1 MRESGGE
8 SDAETRNQTPEE
20 RGRRNGKQTQGEP
33 SLRRRLW
40 RLTGAAFGPAS
51 AFERRDGQKI
61 LVTAQRQAVPIMDPS
76 IKYDASIRTMQQA
89 MYDALLKYVDTPP
102 RVVPWLAES
111 WDVSDDGLTYTFHL
125 VDNAKFHNGD
135 PVDAEAVRWS
145 FARTLTLGKGPAWM
159 LNAFL
164 QAENISAPDAHT
176 VVFNLDRPF
185 APFTSFLPWWFVMNP
200 NQVMANEVEGDMGQ
214 KWLIDNEAGSGPYKL
229 RRVEHGTLYE
239 LERVQDYW
247 KGHQGE
253 LGGIIYKLI
262 RESAAQRAALIKG
275 EADLVTGL
283 SPDEFDALAK
293 MDGMVTSTEPA
304 LTAFGIKFNTQGEKM
319 SDVNLRKAV
328 AHAFDYD
335 ALIAIYNGRAV
346 LQTSPFSDAIKGKID
361 VPNMPR
367 LDLAKAKEYLAK
379 SRYPDG
385 VELEYVYVQ
394 GLEEER
400 LMGLV
405 LIDNLQELNIK
416 VNMVPLTWANM
427 VARGSKVE
435 TSPDMMAI
443 FATPV
448 STDPDAVAI
457 QYHPSSHGRYYGTH
471 YYDNP
476 EVTKLIEEAR
486 FTGDWEQ
493 RAPLYAKIQQM
504 IVDDQPEIF
513 GMMRE
518 RRIVY
523 RDWVK
528 GFEYSPVRMTEEVDL
543 YPLYIE

>member
-1 MRESGGE
+1 MRS
-8 SDAETRNQTPEE
+8 R
-20 RGRRNGKQTQGEP
+20 
-33 SLRRRLW
+33 LRTAVVVAAVVAV
-40 RLTGAAFGPAS
+40 TGAALGPAS

-111 WDVSDDGLTYTFHL
+111 HEVSDDGLTYTFHL
-125 VDNAKFHNGD
+125 VKNAKFHNGD

-145 FARTLTLGKGPAWM
+145 FERTLTLGKGPAWM

-176 VVFNLDRPF
+176 VVFKLDRPF

-200 NQVMANEVEGDMGQ
+200 KQVMANEVEGDMGQ

-229 RRVEHGTLYE
+229 KRVEHGNLYE

-247 KGHQGE
+247 KGHKGE

-283 SPDEFDALAK
+283 SPDEFDQLAK

-304 LTAFGIKFNTQGEKM
+304 LTAFGIKFNTQGEKT
-319 SDVNLRKAV
+319 SDMNLRKAV

-346 LQTSPFSDAIKGKID
+346 LQTSPFSDAIKGKIT
-361 VPNMPR
+361 VESMAR
-367 LDLAKAKEYLAK
+367 RDLAKAREYLAK

-405 LIDNLQELNIK
+405 LIDNLKELNITVK
-416 VNMVPLTWANM
+416 MVPLTWANM

-486 FTGDWEQ
+486 FTGDWEK

-504 IVDDQPEIF
+504 IADDQPEIF

-528 GFEYSPVRMTEEVDL
+528 GFEYSPVRMTEEVDF

>member
-1 MRESGGE
+1 M
-8 SDAETRNQTPEE
+8 
-20 RGRRNGKQTQGEP
+20 
-33 SLRRRLW
+33 
-40 RLTGAAFGPAS
+40 
-51 AFERRDGQKI
+51 
-61 LVTAQRQAVPIMDPS
+61 
-76 IKYDASIRTMQQA
+76 
-89 MYDALLKYVDTPP
+89 
-102 RVVPWLAES
+102 
-111 WDVSDDGLTYTFHL
+111 
-125 VDNAKFHNGD
+125 
-135 PVDAEAVRWS
+135 
-145 FARTLTLGKGPAWM
+145 
-159 LNAFL
+159 
-164 QAENISAPDAHT
+164 
-176 VVFNLDRPF
+176 
-185 APFTSFLPWWFVMNP
+185 
-200 NQVMANEVEGDMGQ
+200 
-214 KWLIDNEAGSGPYKL
+214 
-229 RRVEHGTLYE
+229 
-239 LERVQDYW
+239 
-247 KGHQGE
+247 
-253 LGGIIYKLI
+253 
-262 RESAAQRAALIKG
+262 
-275 EADLVTGL
+275 TGL
-283 SPDEFDALAK
+283 SPDEFDQLTK

-304 LTAFGIKFNTQGEKM
+304 LTAFGIKFNTQGEKT

-328 AHAFDYD
+328 AYAFDYD

-346 LQTSPFSDAIKGKID
+346 LQTSPFSDAIKGKIT

-367 LDLAKAKEYLAK
+367 LDLAKAKEHLAK
-379 SRYPDG
+379 SKYPEG
-385 VELEYVYVQ
+385 GIELEYVYVQ

-405 LIDNLQELNIK
+405 LIDNLKKLDITVK
-416 VNMVPLTWANM
+416 MVPLTWANM

-457 QYHPSSHGRYYGTH
+457 QYHPSSHGRYYGVH

-486 FTGDWEQ
+486 FTGDWEK

-528 GFEYSPVRMTEEVDL
+528 GFEYSPVRMTEEVDF

>member
-1 MRESGGE
+1 MGHG
-8 SDAETRNQTPEE
+8 
-20 RGRRNGKQTQGEP
+20 
-33 SLRRRLW
+33 LRLAVVAA
-40 RLTGAAFGPAS
+40 TFAAVAGAALDTAD

-111 WDVSDDGLTYTFHL
+111 HEVSDDGLTYTFKL
-125 VDNAKFHNGD
+125 VRNAKFHNGD

-164 QAENISAPDAHT
+164 KAENIKALDAHT
-176 VVFNLDRPF
+176 VEFTLDRPF

-200 NQVMANEVEGDMGQ
+200 KQVMANEVDGDMGQ
-214 KWLIDNEAGSGPYKL
+214 KWLIDNEAGSGPYRLK
-229 RRVEHGTLYE
+229 RVEHGNLYE

-247 KGHQGE
+247 KGHKGP

-262 RESAAQRAALIKG
+262 RESAAQRAALIRG

-283 SPDEFDALAK
+283 SPDEFDQLAK

-304 LTAFGIKFNTQGEKM
+304 LTAFGIKFNTQGEKT
-319 SDVNLRKAV
+319 SDLNLRKAV
-328 AHAFDYD
+328 AYAFDYD
-335 ALIAIYNGRAV
+335 ALVAIYNGRAV
-346 LQTSPFSDAIKGKID
+346 LQTSPFSDAIKGKIT
-361 VPNMPR
+361 VPNIPR
-367 LDLAKAKEYLAK
+367 RDLAKAREYLAK

-405 LIDNLQELNIK
+405 LIDNLKELNIT

-486 FTGDWEQ
+486 FTGDWEK

-528 GFEYSPVRMTEEVDL
+528 GFEYSPVRMTEEVDF

>member
-1 MRESGGE
+1 M
-8 SDAETRNQTPEE
+8 
-20 RGRRNGKQTQGEP
+20 GRRFNAAVVAAAMVAA
-33 SLRRRLW
+33 
-40 RLTGAAFGPAS
+40 TGAGLDTAD

-102 RVVPWLAES
+102 RVVPWLAERY
-111 WDVSDDGLTYTFHL
+111 DVSDDGLTYTFHL
-125 VDNAKFHNGD
+125 VKNATFHNGD

-145 FARTLTLGKGPAWM
+145 FERTLKLGKGPAWM

-164 QAENISAPDAHT
+164 KAENISAPDPHT
-176 VVFNLDRPF
+176 VVFTLDRPY

-200 NQVMANEVEGDMGQ
+200 KQVMANEVDGDMGQ
-214 KWLIDNEAGSGPYKL
+214 KWLIDNEAGSGPFKL

-247 KGHQGE
+247 KGHSGE

-283 SPDEFDALAK
+283 SPDEFDAIAD

-304 LTAFGIKFNTQGEKM
+304 LTAFGIKFNTQGEKT

-346 LQTSPFSDAIKGKID
+346 LQTSPFSDAIKGKIT
-361 VPNMPR
+361 VENIPR
-367 LDLAKAKEYLAK
+367 RDLAKAKEYLAK

-405 LIDNLQELNIK
+405 LIDNLKELNIT

-476 EVTKLIEEAR
+476 EVTRLIEEAR
-486 FTGDWEQ
+486 FTGDWEK

-523 RDWVK
+523 RDWVR

>member
-1 MRESGGE
+1 M
-8 SDAETRNQTPEE
+8 
-20 RGRRNGKQTQGEP
+20 RRNIRTAIVAAAVAAT
-33 SLRRRLW
+33 
-40 RLTGAAFGPAS
+40 TGATLGVAE

-111 WDVSDDGLTYTFHL
+111 HEMSDDGLTYTFHL
-125 VDNAKFHNGD
+125 VKNAKFHNGD

-145 FARTLTLGKGPAWM
+145 FERTLTLGKGPAWM

-164 QAENISAPDAHT
+164 EAENISAPDAHT
-176 VVFNLDRPF
+176 VVFKLDRPF
-185 APFTSFLPWWFVMNP
+185 APFTSFLPWWFIMNP
-200 NQVMANEVEGDMGQ
+200 NQVMANEVDGDMGQ

-247 KGHQGE
+247 KGHKGE

-283 SPDEFDALAK
+283 SPDEFDQLTK

-304 LTAFGIKFNTQGEKM
+304 LTAFGIKFNTRGEKT

-328 AHAFDYD
+328 AYAFDYD

-405 LIDNLQELNIK
+405 LIDNLKKLDIT

-486 FTGDWEQ
+486 FTSEWEK

-528 GFEYSPVRMTEEVDL
+528 GFEYSPVRMTEEVDF

>member
-1 MRESGGE
+1 MASR
-8 SDAETRNQTPEE
+8 
-20 RGRRNGKQTQGEP
+20 
-33 SLRRRLW
+33 LRTVVAAAAVVA
-40 RLTGAAFGPAS
+40 LTGAALGPAS

-125 VDNAKFHNGD
+125 VENAKFHNGD

-200 NQVMANEVEGDMGQ
+200 NQVMANEVDGDMGQ

-346 LQTSPFSDAIKGKID
+346 LQTSPFSDAIKGKIN

-486 FTGDWEQ
+486 FTGDWEK

>member
-1 MRESGGE
+1 MR
-8 SDAETRNQTPEE
+8 
-20 RGRRNGKQTQGEP
+20 RGMGS
-33 SLRRRLW
+33 SLAAAVVAA
-40 RLTGAAFGPAS
+40 GAAAGAVFGPAAE
-51 AFERRDGQKI
+51 AFERRGDQKI
-61 LVTAQRQAVPIMDPS
+61 LVTVQRQAVPIMDPS

-89 MYDALLKYVDTPP
+89 MYDALMKYVDTPP
-102 RVVPWLAES
+102 RVIPWLAERH
-111 WDVSDDGLTYTFHL
+111 DVSEDGLTYTFHL
-125 VDNAKFHNGD
+125 VKNAKFHNGD

-145 FARTLTLGKGPAWM
+145 FERTLKLGKGPAWM

-164 QAENISAPDAHT
+164 KAENVRAADAHT
-176 VVFNLDRPF
+176 VVFTLDRPF
-185 APFTSFLPWWFVMNP
+185 APFTSFLPWWFIMNP
-200 NQVMANEVEGDMGQ
+200 KEVMAHEVDGDMGQ
-214 KWLIDNEAGSGPYKL
+214 KWLIDHEAGSGPYKL
-229 RRVEHGTLYE
+229 RRVEHGNLYE

-247 KGHQGE
+247 KGHKGS
-253 LGGIIYKLI
+253 LGGIIYKLV
-262 RESAAQRAALIKG
+262 RESAAQRAALMKG
-275 EADLVTGL
+275 EADIATGL
-283 SPDEFDALAK
+283 SPDEFDQLAK
-293 MDGMVTSTEPA
+293 VPGMVTSTEPA
-304 LTAFGIKFNTQGEKM
+304 LTAFGIKFNTQGEKT

-328 AHAFDYD
+328 AYAFDYD
-335 ALIAIYNGRAV
+335 ALVKIYNGRAV
-346 LQTSPFSDAIKGKID
+346 LQTSPFSDAIRGKIT

-367 LDLAKAKEYLAK
+367 RDLAKAKEYLAK
-379 SRYPDG
+379 SGWPNG
-385 VELEYVYVQ
+385 GIELEYVYVQ

-405 LIDNLQELNIK
+405 LIDNLKDLDITVK
-416 VNMVPLTWANM
+416 MVPLTWANM

-457 QYHPSSHGRYYGTH
+457 QYHPSSHGRYYGVH
-471 YYDNP
+471 FYDNP
-476 EVTKLIEEAR
+476 EVTRLIEEAR
-486 FTGDWEQ
+486 FTGEWEK

-528 GFEYSPVRMTEEVDL
+528 GFEYSPVRMTEEIDL

>member
-1 MRESGGE
+1 MRS
-8 SDAETRNQTPEE
+8 
-20 RGRRNGKQTQGEP
+20 
-33 SLRRRLW
+33 RLTTAVVAAAVVAV
-40 RLTGAAFGPAS
+40 TGAALGPAS

-111 WDVSDDGLTYTFHL
+111 HDVSDDGLTYTFHL
-125 VDNAKFHNGD
+125 VKNAKFHNGD

-145 FARTLTLGKGPAWM
+145 FERTLTLGKGPAWM

-164 QAENISAPDAHT
+164 KAENIKALDAHT
-176 VVFNLDRPF
+176 VEFTLDRPF

-200 NQVMANEVEGDMGQ
+200 KQVMANEVEGDMGQ

-229 RRVEHGTLYE
+229 KRVEHGNLYE

-247 KGHQGE
+247 KGHKGE

-283 SPDEFDALAK
+283 SPDEFDQLAK

-304 LTAFGIKFNTQGEKM
+304 LTAFGIKFNTQGEKT

-346 LQTSPFSDAIKGKID
+346 LQTSPFSDAIKGKITVD
-361 VPNMPR
+361 SMAR
-367 LDLAKAKEYLAK
+367 RDLAKAREYLAK

-405 LIDNLQELNIK
+405 LIDNLKELNITVK
-416 VNMVPLTWANM
+416 MVPLTWANM

-486 FTGDWEQ
+486 FTGDWEK

-504 IVDDQPEIF
+504 IADDQPEIF

-528 GFEYSPVRMTEEVDL
+528 GFEYSPVRMTEEVDF

>member
-1 MRESGGE
+1 MR
-8 SDAETRNQTPEE
+8 
-20 RGRRNGKQTQGEP
+20 RGIGS
-33 SLRRRLW
+33 SLAAAALAAA
-40 RLTGAAFGPAS
+40 TAAGAAFATAAE
-51 AFERRDGQKI
+51 AFERRGDQKI
-61 LVTAQRQAVPIMDPS
+61 LVTVQRQAVPIMDPS

-111 WDVSDDGLTYTFHL
+111 YDVSDDGLTYTFHL
-125 VDNAKFHNGD
+125 VENARFHNGD

-145 FARTLTLGKGPAWM
+145 FERTLKLGKGPAWM

-164 QAENISAPDAHT
+164 KAENIEAPDAHT
-176 VVFNLDRPF
+176 VVFTLDRPF

-200 NQVMANEVEGDMGQ
+200 KQVMAHEVDGDMGQ
-214 KWLIDNEAGSGPYKL
+214 KWLIDHEAGSGPYKL

-247 KGHQGE
+247 RGHKGP
-253 LGGIIYKLI
+253 LGGIIYKLV

-275 EADLVTGL
+275 EADLATGL
-283 SPDEFDALAK
+283 SPDEFDQLAK
-293 MDGMVTSTEPA
+293 MPGMVSSTEPA
-304 LTAFGIKFNTQGEKM
+304 LTAFGIKFNTQGEKT

-328 AHAFDYD
+328 AYAFDYD
-335 ALIAIYNGRAV
+335 ALVKIYNGRAV
-346 LQTSPFSDAIKGKID
+346 LQTSPFSDAIRGKVT

-367 LDLAKAKEYLAK
+367 RDLAKAKEYLAK
-379 SRYPDG
+379 SRWPNG
-385 VELEYVYVQ
+385 GIELEYVYVQ

-405 LIDNLQELNIK
+405 LIDNLKDLDITVK
-416 VNMVPLTWANM
+416 MVPLTWANM

-457 QYHPSSHGRYYGTH
+457 QYHPSSHGRYYGVH
-471 YYDNP
+471 FYDNP

-486 FTGDWEQ
+486 FTGEWEK

-528 GFEYSPVRMTEEVDL
+528 GFEYSPVRMTEETDL

>member
-1 MRESGGE
+1 M
-8 SDAETRNQTPEE
+8 
-20 RGRRNGKQTQGEP
+20 GRRFNVAVAAAAI
-33 SLRRRLW
+33 LAA
-40 RLTGAAFGPAS
+40 TGAVLDTAG

-102 RVVPWLAES
+102 RVVPWLAERYE
-111 WDVSDDGLTYTFHL
+111 VSDDGRTYTFHL
-125 VDNAKFHNGD
+125 VKNAKFHNGD

-164 QAENISAPDAHT
+164 EAENISAPAPHT
-176 VVFNLDRPF
+176 VVFTLERPF

-200 NQVMANEVEGDMGQ
+200 KQVMANEVDGDMGQ
-214 KWLIDNEAGSGPYKL
+214 KWLIDNEAGSGPYRLK
-229 RRVEHGTLYE
+229 RVEHGNLYE

-247 KGHQGE
+247 KGHKGP

-283 SPDEFDALAK
+283 SPDEFDQLAK

-304 LTAFGIKFNTQGEKM
+304 LTAFGIKFNTQGEKT

-328 AHAFDYD
+328 AYAFDYD
-335 ALIAIYNGRAV
+335 ALVAIYNGRAV
-346 LQTSPFSDAIKGKID
+346 LQTSPFSDAIKGK
-361 VPNMPR
+361 VTVANMPR
-367 LDLAKAKEYLAK
+367 QDLAKAKEYLAK

-405 LIDNLQELNIK
+405 LIDNLKALNIELD
-416 VNMVPLTWANM
+416 MVPLTWANM

-486 FTGDWEQ
+486 FTGDWEK

-528 GFEYSPVRMTEEVDL
+528 GFEYSPVRMTEEVDF

>member
-1 MRESGGE
+1 MTGQPTARV
-8 SDAETRNQTPEE
+8 ARNALP
-20 RGRRNGKQTQGEP
+20 
-33 SLRRRLW
+33 RLA
-40 RLTGAAFGPAS
+40 LALGAAAALLGVAVS
-51 AFERRDGQKI
+51 DGQAFERRDGQKI
-61 LVTAQRQAVPIMDPS
+61 LVMAQRQAVPIMDPS

-102 RVVPWLAES
+102 RLEPWLAERQE
-111 WDVSDDGLTYTFHL
+111 VSDDGLTYTFHL
-125 VDNAKFHNGD
+125 VKDAKFHNGD
-135 PVDAEAVRWS
+135 PATAEAVRWS
-145 FARTLTLGKGPAWM
+145 FERTLKLGKGPSWM

-164 QAENISAPDAHT
+164 KAENIKVVDDHT
-176 VVFNLDRPF
+176 VTFTLDRPF
-185 APFTSFLPWWFVMNP
+185 APFTSFLPWWYVMNP
-200 NQVMANEVEGDMGQ
+200 SQVMANEVDGDMGQ
-214 KWLIDNEAGSGPYKL
+214 KWLIDNEAGSGPYRLK
-229 RRVEHGTLYE
+229 RVEQGTLYE

-262 RESAAQRAALIKG
+262 RESAAQRAALMKG
-275 EADLVTGL
+275 EADIATGL
-283 SPDEFDALAK
+283 SPDEFDQIAK
-293 MDGMVTSTEPA
+293 ASGVVTSTEPA
-304 LTAFGIKFNTQGEKM
+304 LTAFGIKFNTQGKFT
-319 SDVNLRKAV
+319 SDRNLRKAV
-328 AHAFDYD
+328 AYAFDYD
-335 ALIAIYNGRAV
+335 ALVKIYNGRAV
-346 LQTSPFSDAIKGKID
+346 LQTSPFTDSIKGKIE

-367 LDLAKAKEYLAK
+367 RDLAKAREYLAQSK
-379 SRYPDG
+379 WPDG
-385 VELEYVYVQ
+385 GIELEYVYVQ

-405 LIDNLQELNIK
+405 LIDNLKELDITVK
-416 VNMVPLTWANM
+416 MVPLTWANM

-457 QYHPSSHGRYYGTH
+457 QYHPSSHGAYYGVH
-471 YYDNP
+471 FYDNP
-476 EVTKLIEEAR
+476 EVTKLIEQAR
-486 FTGDWEQ
+486 FTGEWEE

-543 YPLYIE
+543 YPLHIE

>member
-1 MRESGGE
+1 
-8 SDAETRNQTPEE
+8 
-20 RGRRNGKQTQGEP
+20 
-33 SLRRRLW
+33 
-40 RLTGAAFGPAS
+40 
-51 AFERRDGQKI
+51 
-61 LVTAQRQAVPIMDPS
+61 
-76 IKYDASIRTMQQA
+76 
-89 MYDALLKYVDTPP
+89 
-102 RVVPWLAES
+102 
-111 WDVSDDGLTYTFHL
+111 
-125 VDNAKFHNGD
+125 
-135 PVDAEAVRWS
+135 
-145 FARTLTLGKGPAWM
+145 
-159 LNAFL
+159 
-164 QAENISAPDAHT
+164 
-176 VVFNLDRPF
+176 
-185 APFTSFLPWWFVMNP
+185 
-200 NQVMANEVEGDMGQ
+200 
-214 KWLIDNEAGSGPYKL
+214 
-229 RRVEHGTLYE
+229 
-239 LERVQDYW
+239 
-247 KGHQGE
+247 
-253 LGGIIYKLI
+253 
-262 RESAAQRAALIKG
+262 
-275 EADLVTGL
+275 
-283 SPDEFDALAK
+283 
-293 MDGMVTSTEPA
+293 MVTSTEPA
-304 LTAFGIKFNTQGEKM
+304 LTAFGIKFNTRGEKT

-328 AHAFDYD
+328 AYAFDYD

-346 LQTSPFSDAIKGKID
+346 LQTSPFSDAIKGKITVD
-361 VPNMPR
+361 NMPR

-405 LIDNLQELNIK
+405 LIDNLKKLNITVK
-416 VNMVPLTWANM
+416 MVPLTWANM

-486 FTGDWEQ
+486 FTGDWEK

-528 GFEYSPVRMTEEVDL
+528 GFEYSPVRMTEEVDF

>member
-1 MRESGGE
+1 MRS
-8 SDAETRNQTPEE
+8 
-20 RGRRNGKQTQGEP
+20 
-33 SLRRRLW
+33 RLKTAVIAAAAVAV
-40 RLTGAAFGPAS
+40 TGAALGPAG

-111 WDVSDDGLTYTFHL
+111 HEVSDDGLTYTFNL
-125 VDNAKFHNGD
+125 VENAKFHNGD

-145 FARTLTLGKGPAWM
+145 FERTLTLGKGPAWM

-164 QAENISAPDAHT
+164 KAENISAPDAHT
-176 VVFNLDRPF
+176 VVFKLDRPF
-185 APFTSFLPWWFVMNP
+185 APFTSFLPWWFIMNP
-200 NQVMANEVEGDMGQ
+200 KQVMANEVDGDMGQ

-229 RRVEHGTLYE
+229 KRVEHGTLYE

-247 KGHQGE
+247 KGHKGE

-283 SPDEFDALAK
+283 SPDEFDQLAK

-304 LTAFGIKFNTQGEKM
+304 LTAFGIKFNTRGEKT

-328 AHAFDYD
+328 AWAFDYD

-346 LQTSPFSDAIKGKID
+346 LQTSPFSDAIKGKIT
-361 VPNMPR
+361 VENMPR

-405 LIDNLQELNIK
+405 LIDNLKKLNIT

-486 FTGDWEQ
+486 FTGDWEK

-528 GFEYSPVRMTEEVDL
+528 GFEYSPVRMTEEVDF

>member
-1 MRESGGE
+1 MASR
-8 SDAETRNQTPEE
+8 
-20 RGRRNGKQTQGEP
+20 
-33 SLRRRLW
+33 LRTAVVAAAVVA
-40 RLTGAAFGPAS
+40 LTGAAIGPAG

-61 LVTAQRQAVPIMDPS
+61 MVTAQRQAVPIMDPS

-102 RVVPWLAES
+102 RAVPWLAES
-111 WDVSDDGLTYTFHL
+111 HEVSDDGLTYTFHL
-125 VDNAKFHNGD
+125 VKNAKFHNGD

-145 FARTLTLGKGPAWM
+145 FERTLKLGKGPAWM

-164 QAENISAPDAHT
+164 QPENIQAPDAHT
-176 VVFNLDRPF
+176 VVFSLDRPF
-185 APFTSFLPWWFVMNP
+185 APFTSFLPWWFIMNP
-200 NQVMANEVEGDMGQ
+200 NQVMANEVDGDMGQ
-214 KWLIDNEAGSGPYKL
+214 KWLIDNEAGSGPFKL

-247 KGHQGE
+247 KGHKGE

-283 SPDEFDALAK
+283 SPDEFDQLTK
-293 MDGMVTSTEPA
+293 MKGMVTSTEPA
-304 LTAFGIKFNTQGEKM
+304 LTAFGIKFNTQGEKT
-319 SDVNLRKAV
+319 SDVNLRKAI

-335 ALIAIYNGRAV
+335 ALVAIYNGRAV
-346 LQTSPFSDAIKGKID
+346 LQTSPFSDSINGKIN

-367 LDLAKAKEYLAK
+367 HDLAKAKEYLAK
-379 SRYPDG
+379 SKYPDG
-385 VELEYVYVQ
+385 GIELDYVYVQ

-405 LIDNLQELNIK
+405 LIDNLKDIDIT

-457 QYHPSSHGRYYGTH
+457 QYHPSSHGRYYGVH

-486 FTGDWEQ
+486 FTGDWEK

-528 GFEYSPVRMTEEVDL
+528 GFEYSPVRMTEEVDF
-543 YPLYIE
+543 YPMYIE

>member
-1 MRESGGE
+1 M
-8 SDAETRNQTPEE
+8 
-20 RGRRNGKQTQGEP
+20 RRNIRTAIVAAAIVAT
-33 SLRRRLW
+33 
-40 RLTGAAFGPAS
+40 TGTALGVAE

-111 WDVSDDGLTYTFHL
+111 HEVSDDGLTYTFHL
-125 VDNAKFHNGD
+125 VKNAKFHNGD

-145 FARTLTLGKGPAWM
+145 FERTLKLGKGPAWM

-164 QAENISAPDAHT
+164 KAENITAPDART
-176 VVFNLDRPF
+176 VVFNLDRAF
-185 APFTSFLPWWFVMNP
+185 APFTSFLPWWFIMNP

-247 KGHQGE
+247 KGHKGE

-283 SPDEFDALAK
+283 SPDEFDQLTK

-304 LTAFGIKFNTQGEKM
+304 LTAFGIKFNTQGEKT

-346 LQTSPFSDAIKGKID
+346 LQTSPFSDAIKGKVT

-385 VELEYVYVQ
+385 VELDYVYVQ

-405 LIDNLQELNIK
+405 LIDNLKKLDITVK
-416 VNMVPLTWANM
+416 MVPLTWANM

-448 STDPDAVAI
+448 STDPDAVAY
-457 QYHPSSHGRYYGTH
+457 QYHPSSHGRYYGVH
-471 YYDNP
+471 FYDNP

-486 FTGDWEQ
+486 FTGEWEK

-504 IVDDQPEIF
+504 IADDQPEIF

-528 GFEYSPVRMTEEVDL
+528 GFEYSPVRMTEEVDF